1 MSKYVTLII
10 ASVLSLF
17 SVQLGAQDMLS
28 STKLSQRASITQRIG
43 TTDVTIVY
51 HSPLANGRKIF
62 GGIVPYDFVVN
73 DKEFA
78 WRAGSN
84 QRTTIEFTHDVK
96 IEGKPLA
103 AGKYGLVVLVSEK
116 EWTFVFSTNMTWG
129 AFQYSPEN
137 DVLRVTVETESAS
150 DQNWLS
156 YDFIHREAASV
167 KVVLRWEQT
176 MAGFTV
182 ATDVSANILAD
193 LSKKK
198 DKDASDYMSMSI
210 ETLKKDP
217 GAMDEAM
224 ALIEQSIQS
233 KATFH
238 NKMRKADL
246 LIQSGRKAEGNQ
258 LREETLATAKGFDMY
273 YYGLSPYLLR
283 GDKKESYRLLMDNVK
298 KYPDAWIA
306 HLALGEYYIK
316 AGNQKKVVEHMKR
329 ASELAP
335 DNWRNYATYLY
346 QQNRLILERK

>member
-1 MSKYVTLII
+1 MSKYSTLIFGSI
-10 ASVLSLF
+10 IFLF
-17 SVQLGAQDMLS
+17 SFQLSAQDMLS
-28 STKLSQRASITQRIG
+28 STKLSQRASIIQRIG

-51 HSPLANGRKIF
+51 HSPLANGRKVF
-62 GGIVPYDFVVN
+62 GGIVPYDFVV
-73 DKEFA
+73 DGKEFA

-96 IEGKPLA
+96 IEGETLS

-116 EWTFVFSTNMTWG
+116 EWTFVFSSNMTWG

-137 DVLRVTVETESAS
+137 DILRVTVKTEPA
-150 DQNWLS
+150 DYQDWLS
-156 YDFIHREAASV
+156 YNFTNRKASSSR
-167 KVVLRWEQT
+167 VVLQWERVQ
-176 MAGFTV
+176 AGFTV
-182 ATDVSANILAD
+182 STDISANILAD
-193 LSKKK
+193 LSKKE
-198 DKDASDYMSMSI
+198 DKDASDYMAMSI
-210 ETLKKDP
+210 ETLKKNP
-217 GAMDEAM
+217 GATDEAL
-224 ALIEQSIQS
+224 ALIEQSIEA

-246 LIQSGRKAEGNQ
+246 LIQTGRKAEGKE
-258 LREETLATAKGFDMY
+258 LREATLATAQGFDMY
-273 YYGLSPYLLR
+273 YYGLSLYLLR
-283 GDKKESYRLLMDNVK
+283 GDKKESYRLLTDNVK
-298 KYPDAWIA
+298 KNPDAWIA